1 MGGLF
6 GGKKKSSDS
15 SSSSTKTTTAD
26 SIETGDGTVY
36 DRRGTTPP
44 VPTPSTSP
52 VATLDAPA
60 QSMGTTAAP
69 ATATAETKPDTL
81 ETVLPSKQPRMRK
94 RGTLAGQAGYG
105 FG

>member
-6 GGKKKSSDS
+6 GGKKKSSD

-44 VPTPSTSP
+44 ATTPSTSP
-52 VATLDAPA
+52 VTTLAAPA
-60 QSMGTTAAP
+60 QSMGTTAAAP
-69 ATATAETKPDTL
+69 APTAETKPDTL

-94 RGTLAGQAGYG
+94 RGTLVGQTGYG